1 MSSHHEVETDASV
14 QSMHCSPDEV
24 SRRACTY
31 KQIDACMHNVPSI
44 IDNQKINVKNSS
56 FYMTA

>member
-24 SRRACTY
+24 EE
-31 KQIDACMHNVPSI
+31 HVPT
-44 IDNQKINVKNSS
+44 NR
-56 FYMTA
+56 